1 MNMIRQRNQWFDK
14 CLKNVHQVTKLN
26 NTIWKDSGK
35 ANNFQTISTEMSVHR
50 KGEHKCRGKKKTA
63 IQNNVCEQRWPH

>member
-50 KGEHKCRGKKKTA
+50 KGEHKCRGKKNCNTK
-63 IQNNVCEQRWPH
+63 QYM